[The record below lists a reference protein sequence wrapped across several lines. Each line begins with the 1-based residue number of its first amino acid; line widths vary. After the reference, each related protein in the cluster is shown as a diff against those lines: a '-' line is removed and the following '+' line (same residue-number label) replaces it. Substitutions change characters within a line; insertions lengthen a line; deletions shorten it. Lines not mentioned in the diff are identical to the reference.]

1 MPIYEYKCLECEHE
15 LEAYQGVKDAP
26 LIECP
31 DCGKHTLERLISS
44 VFGFV
49 RDIKTLGQLAEKNT
63 KKAGSKLDTPEA
75 DKTKKRK
82 EKQREINKINRMTN
96 EQKVKYIREGK

>member
-1 MPIYEYKCLECEHE
+1 MPIYEYQCQECEHRTD
-15 LEAYQGVKDAP
+15 AYQGVKDAP

-31 DCGKHTLERLISS
+31 NCGKHMLERLISS

-49 RDIKTLGQLAEKNT
+49 KEVRTLGQLAEKNT

-75 DKTKKRK
+75 DKAKKKK
-82 EKQREINKINRMTN
+82 EKQRDINKINRMTN
-96 EQKVKYIREGK
+96 EQKVRYIREGK